1 MYCTCTCTLQL
12 FFSDC
17 LVVTSMLANTTCSM
31 YAKSSIAVA
40 GTLATVLLLS
50 LSLSLP
56 HHSVLTHT
64 QMYTCMY
71 MYMYM

>member
-50 LSLSLP
+50 LSLP